1 VSELAPSSRS
11 SLPYNTVYS
20 RPQASI
26 PTMPSRLTRIYFSFF
41 PGNSLQIDFNIFS
54 SRHTPPEIPPHL
66 SYFHV
71 FLRPFS
77 IHTISLFVLSLKP
90 HYYILYVNQGRK
102 KLIENLDIV
111 PDCLSGA
118 AMPLKSHVLASDL
131 SIFFTS
137 SKQLMF
143 SARKLT
149 ANEWSLRWILWTGRQ
164 GCFRPCQTYN
174 LLLAYNPS
182 REPPRAQNT
191 RLRRCL

>member
-1 VSELAPSSRS
+1 MS
-11 SLPYNTVYS
+11 
-20 RPQASI
+20 
-26 PTMPSRLTRIYFSFF
+26 FSA
-41 PGNSLQIDFNIFS
+41 
-54 SRHTPPEIPPHL
+54 L
-66 SYFHV
+66 S
-71 FLRPFS
+71 S
-77 IHTISLFVLSLKP
+77 IHTISLFVLSLNP

-182 REPPRAQNT
+182 REPPRAQKHEVKA
-191 RLRRCL
+191 LSLICLTKTTQLPKKSMGGKTDRNN